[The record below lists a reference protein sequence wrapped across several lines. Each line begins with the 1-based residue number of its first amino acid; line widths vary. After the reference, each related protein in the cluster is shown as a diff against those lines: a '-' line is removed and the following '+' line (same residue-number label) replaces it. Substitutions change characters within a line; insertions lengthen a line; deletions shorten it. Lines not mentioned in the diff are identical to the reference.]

1 MGSHSAEKIKLT
13 GLDALF
19 GEKPQKEEMEN
30 QVMEIPLSKLHS
42 FTNHPFRVIDDKD
55 MEELSESIRQH
66 GVLVPAIVRSD
77 GDGGYELIAGHRRKR
92 GSELAGL
99 YVMPA
104 IVRKLTD
111 DEATIIMVDSNIQR
125 ENILP
130 SEKAWAYRMKLEAL
144 KHQGVKGDGFTADLV
159 GKSASES
166 GRTVQRYIRLTY
178 LKPELLEY
186 VDQKKLPV
194 LSGEKLSFLLPEEQA
209 WVLEVIEESQS
220 FPSKGEAEILRVE
233 SGKKQLTREIVKN
246 ILLKEERMSGI
257 TLPVKRIR
265 NYFPDNYSRKQI
277 EDIIFNLLELW
288 KNGQI

>member
-1 MGSHSAEKIKLT
+1 
-13 GLDALF
+13 
-19 GEKPQKEEMEN
+19 
-30 QVMEIPLSKLHS
+30 
-42 FTNHPFRVIDDKD
+42 
-55 MEELSESIRQH
+55 
-66 GVLVPAIVRSD
+66 
-77 GDGGYELIAGHRRKR
+77 
-92 GSELAGL
+92 
-99 YVMPA
+99 MPA